1 MRLSLTGW
9 YYRHRRPI
17 QDAPLVKRMREI
29 ADMRVRYGMRRIYVL
44 LRREGWAVNHKRVHR
59 LYVQV
64 GLNLRAKRPHRRKAP
79 AMRLDHRPLLTAADQ
94 LWSMDFVSNALFDGC
109 RFRALT
115 VVDNFTRECLA
126 IEVAQNLR
134 GEDVVATLQ
143 RLRERRVL
151 PARIQVDNGPEFI
164 SMTLDRFAYDHG
176 VTVDY
181 SRPGKPT
188 DNPFIESF
196 NGSLRDECLNT
207 HWFLSLDDAREKI
220 ESWRV
225 DYNHFRPHSSLADST
240 PALFAETIRTNHQ
253 WPISLP

>member
-1 MRLSLTGW
+1 MRQSLTGW
-9 YYRHRRPI
+9 YYRHRRPVH
-17 QDAPLVKRMREI
+17 DALLIKRMREI
-29 ADMRVRYGMRRIYVL
+29 AEVRVRYGMRRIYVL

-59 LYVQV
+59 LYVQA
-64 GLNLRAKRPHRRKAP
+64 GLNLRAKRPHRRKAA
-79 AMRLDHRPLLTAADQ
+79 AMRLDRPQLTAPDQ
-94 LWSMDFVSNALFDGC
+94 LWSINFVSDALFDGR

-115 VVDNFTRECLA
+115 LVDNFTRECLA

-134 GEDVVATLQ
+134 GEDVVASLEK
-143 RLRERRVL
+143 LRNTRAL
-151 PARIQVDNGPEFI
+151 PARIQADNGPEFI
-164 SMTLDRFAYDHG
+164 SMALDRFAYEQG
-176 VTVDY
+176 ITLDY

-207 HWFLSLDDAREKI
+207 HWFLSLDDAKEKI

-240 PALFAETIRTNHQ
+240 PALFAETIRTSHQ
-253 WPISLP
+253 RPISLL